1 MLKTALWRYL
11 SWGGNSVINTI
22 SPQSR
27 CFNTSLTKL
36 SIKEEDHVWP
46 DGVKYHGFSYYPR

>member
-1 MLKTALWRYL
+1 MLKTALWRYS
-11 SWGGNSVINTI
+11 SWGGNLVIQKI

-27 CFNTSLTKL
+27 GFSTSLTRL
-36 SIKEEDHVWP
+36 WIKEEDHVWP